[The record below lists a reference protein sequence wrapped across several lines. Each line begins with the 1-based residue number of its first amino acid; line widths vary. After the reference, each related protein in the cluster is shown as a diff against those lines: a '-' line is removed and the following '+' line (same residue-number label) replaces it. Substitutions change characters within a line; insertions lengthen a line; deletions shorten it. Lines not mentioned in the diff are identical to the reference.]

1 MFFFFWGG
9 WRAPVEGH
17 KIIYIKNGISDNTM
31 NIFSLALCSVLTV
44 CVCVHT
50 QLYPKLCNPMDCS
63 LLGPSLH
70 RILQAKILEWVA
82 ISYTRGSFQSRDP
95 TCIGRWLCY
104 HWATWEALTY
114 KPYIPLLMRGN
125 YISVIISCSIYECSV
140 FREIILVDS
149 LKWV

>member
-1 MFFFFWGG
+1 MGSQIT
-9 WRAPVEGH
+9 PLT
-17 KIIYIKNGISDNTM
+17 Y
-31 NIFSLALCSVLTV
+31 FSLALCSVLTV

-50 QLYPKLCNPMDCS
+50 QLYPKLCNPMDYS

-70 RILQAKILEWVA
+70 SILQAKLLEWVA
-82 ISYTRGSFQSRDP
+82 ISYTRESFWSRDP
-95 TCIGRWLCY
+95 TCIDRLLCY

-125 YISVIISCSIYECSV
+125 YISVIISYSIYERSV
-140 FREIILVDS
+140 FREIILGDS